1 MGVFTGSSA
10 LASALASE
18 RNAKVIAID
27 KSRKYVDIARKY
39 WKQAEIQ
46 DKIDLRL
53 GDANVVLEHLLND
66 HKEFVDFTYIDADKT
81 NYVEYFKKCLI
92 LSRKGGIIA
101 IDNTLF
107 RGQVIHDRPDSKIVR
122 AIQDF
127 NEFVKNCSEVNVMML
142 PLADGYTIAIKR

>member
-18 RNAKVIAID
+18 KNAKVIAID

-53 GDANVVLEHLLND
+53 GDANVVLENLLHD
-66 HKEFVDFTYIDADKT
+66 HKEFVDFTYIDADKA

-107 RGQVIHDRPDSKIVR
+107 RGQVIHQKF
-122 AIQDF
+122 AI
-127 NEFVKNCSEVNVMML
+127 CRS
-142 PLADGYTIAIKR
+142 YICTIDIFSGTSQSSSYHSCYQV

>member
-1 MGVFTGSSA
+1 M
-10 LASALASE
+10 ASALASE
-18 RNAKVIAID
+18 KNAKVIAID
-27 KSRKYVDIARKY
+27 KSRKYVEMARKY

-53 GDANVVLEHLLND
+53 GDANVVLENLLRD
-66 HKEFVDFTYIDADKT
+66 HKEFVDFTYIDADKA

-107 RGQVIHDRPDSKIVR
+107 RGQVIHDRPDGKTVR

-127 NEFVKNCSEVNVMML
+127 NEFVKKCSEVSVMML